1 MKRDSIRLRMMLLFC
16 AVVGVLVAGSHLGY
30 YALLRREIQSQM
42 DRELQGAAAPV
53 LRDLISEPNSQDI
66 NEFNLVDEYFELVD
80 ASGRVLQRSRNLH
93 DWAIGLEVVPRS
105 STETACRTIAQGHD
119 TMMRVCSIP

>member
-1 MKRDSIRLRMMLLFC
+1 MMVLFC
-16 AVVGVLVAGSHLGY
+16 GVGGILLAGSHLGY
-30 YALLRREIQSQM
+30 YALLRSEVRSQL
-42 DRELQGAAAPV
+42 DRQLQGAAAPV

-93 DWAIGLEVVPRS
+93 NWAIGLEVVPRS

-119 TMMRVCSIP
+119 TMMRGCSIPYRRCD

>member
-1 MKRDSIRLRMMLLFC
+1 MILLFC

-66 NEFNLVDEYFELVD
+66 NEFNLVDEYFALID
-80 ASGRVLQRSRNLH
+80 SAGRVGRGFDLH
-93 DWAIGLEVVPRS
+93 VPN
-105 STETACRTIAQGHD
+105 RTRAEHPALPSPAQ
-119 TMMRVCSIP
+119 